1 MLDIPTLQAPLSFFN
16 SKDRVMKYAKK
27 KERLEI
33 RRKQWDAFDAI
44 RRVGTKRP
52 GSVKKS

>member
-1 MLDIPTLQAPLSFFN
+1 M
-16 SKDRVMKYAKK
+16 MKYAKK